1 MTLNSWSLC
10 SSISKVLGLQT
21 CATILDYVMLGN
33 GTCAIWSIAS
43 DPAQW
48 LLRICCLALH
58 QSPLRTWDEHRLSG
72 HIPNPQSP
80 GVSQHESSIW
90 ALAGSLI
97 VVCIH
102 CYFSLGL
109 INTDHSSPGTPYLHA
124 VRLLSRC
131 PCKIAYYPAFLLFS
145 FSSHAYCW
153 LNQISLWP
161 SALSEFRN
169 SRMELKR

>member
-10 SSISKVLGLQT
+10 SISQVLGLQT

-33 GTCAIWSIAS
+33 GTCANWSIAS

-58 QSPLRTWDEHRLSG
+58 QSPLRTWDGHRLSG

-80 GVSQHESSIW
+80 GVSQHESSMW

-109 INTDHSSPGTPYLHA
+109 MTLTTPALALHTYMLLDYSPDVLVKLPTIQPFCCLVFLAMH
-124 VRLLSRC
+124 
-131 PCKIAYYPAFLLFS
+131 IADS
-145 FSSHAYCW
+145 
-153 LNQISLWP
+153 I
-161 SALSEFRN
+161 
-169 SRMELKR
+169 K